1 MLLPR
6 FEIHEPSDIGEACE
20 ILDELGPEAKV
31 LAGGTDLLVNMK
43 KRVLSPP
50 HLVYLGR
57 VDELRSLDSEGAEV
71 SIGACA
77 TASEIAEAA
86 QVKKACP
93 ALSTGAGSLGSPLVR
108 NLATIGGNLVSAR
121 PAADFPPSLLA
132 YDARVVLKSRK
143 GERRIPLDAFLKGPG
158 ETMAESGEILTRVV
172 LPKSPEGAG
181 SAYIKL
187 GLRKALEISLVN
199 VAAYL
204 ALDEGGAVRE
214 ARIALGSVAPTPVRA
229 PSGEKVLVGEKPTE
243 ALFAEAGK
251 AAVADTS
258 PIDDFRASAAYKRDM
273 VKVLTRRALSQ
284 ALESIRAK

>member
-1 MLLPR
+1 
-6 FEIHEPSDIGEACE
+6 
-20 ILDELGPEAKV
+20 
-31 LAGGTDLLVNMK
+31 
-43 KRVLSPP
+43 
-50 HLVYLGR
+50 
-57 VDELRSLDSEGAEV
+57 
-71 SIGACA
+71 
-77 TASEIAEAA
+77 
-86 QVKKACP
+86 
-93 ALSTGAGSLGSPLVR
+93 
-108 NLATIGGNLVSAR
+108 IGGNLVSAR

-143 GERRIPLDAFLKGPG
+143 GERQIPLDEFFKGPG

-229 PSGEKVLVGEKPTE
+229 PSGEQVLVGEKPSD

-251 AAVADTS
+251 RAVADTS